1 MSPDAIGPQHC
12 GGAGTRQLR
21 EQGASREPEQQ
32 PLEEEEAWHPWHT
45 LCQECRERMEHT
57 PSRVPGLSLGDG
69 RAEPAEEAA
78 VGLPP
83 ELAQYPVMFVEP
95 NEWMILTS
103 ALEEYWTSRHRRC
116 LGYSEN

>member
-1 MSPDAIGPQHC
+1 MFSDAIGPQHC

-45 LCQECRERMEHT
+45 LCQECRERMEDT

-103 ALEEYWTSRHRRC
+103 ALEQYWRSRHSGC
-116 LGYSEN
+116 HGYSEN

>member
-1 MSPDAIGPQHC
+1 MSPDAIGPQPC

-32 PLEEEEAWHPWHT
+32 PLEEEEAWHT
-45 LCQECRERMEHT
+45 LCQGCREHLQHMQ
-57 PSRVPGLSLGDG
+57 SLVPELSLEDG
-69 RAEPAEEAA
+69 RAEPVEEVA
-78 VGLPP
+78 VERPP
-83 ELAQYPVMFVEP
+83 ELAQYPVMFMAE
-95 NEWMILTS
+95 NEWMIFTS